1 MRFLVLAILLALLA
15 FFAAGELALI
25 RLRPSRVQQLEE
37 AEEPGAR
44 SVARLQHR
52 LRSVLVA
59 TQLGLVLALLAM
71 GWLARGLAEQVAG
84 WMGSG
89 EQAWIDAGVFLVL
102 ALLATLLGGLV
113 PKAWVL
119 HRREG

>member
-37 AEEPGAR
+37 AGEPGAR

-52 LRSVLVA
+52 MRSVLVA

-71 GWLARGLAEQVAG
+71 GWLARGLA
-84 WMGSG
+84 
-89 EQAWIDAGVFLVL
+89 
-102 ALLATLLGGLV
+102 
-113 PKAWVL
+113 
-119 HRREG
+119 